1 MNIIKKILRYFL
13 KKNSKSS
20 PLLIIKKG
28 ADNNNI
34 KEYNSIE
41 EAIRDLEKDPNISR
55 EKIDKLKSS
64 IEKLKNKSSIKIR
77 DGEIVK

>member
-1 MNIIKKILRYFL
+1 MNIIKKILRYFI

-41 EAIRDLEKDPNISR
+41 EAIRDLEKDPNIGR

-77 DGEIVK
+77 NGEFVK